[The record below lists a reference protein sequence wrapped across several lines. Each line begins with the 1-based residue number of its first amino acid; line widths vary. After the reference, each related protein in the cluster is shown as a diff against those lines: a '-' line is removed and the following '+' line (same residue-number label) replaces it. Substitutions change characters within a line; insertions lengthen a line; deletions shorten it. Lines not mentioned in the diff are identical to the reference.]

1 MRTNTALA
9 ALVLLTATLFSGSA
23 FAQTDSRAQLQL
35 RDDDQTNAAVPAATV
50 TIYTLDGKPGQTVKT
65 NEQGIAVFPAL
76 PAGMA
81 QIRAQY
87 PGFSPYAEKAALRKG
102 ENIRTLTLTIAPFRE
117 TVTVRATPDDTAGS

>member
-1 MRTNTALA
+1 MHRHRP
-9 ALVLLTATLFSGSA
+9 SGCSGE
-23 FAQTDSRAQLQL
+23 DRAESGFG
-35 RDDDQTNAAVPAATV
+35 DE
-50 TIYTLDGKPGQTVKT
+50 G
-65 NEQGIAVFPAL
+65 EQGIAVFPAL